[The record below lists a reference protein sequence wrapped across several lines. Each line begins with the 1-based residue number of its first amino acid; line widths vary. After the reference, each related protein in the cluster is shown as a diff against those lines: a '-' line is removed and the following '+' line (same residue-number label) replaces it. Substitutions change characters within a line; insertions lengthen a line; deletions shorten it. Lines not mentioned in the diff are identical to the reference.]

1 MNTDIYSYTKDTDI
15 YLVKK
20 NYKKIYI
27 SQDKIDNYIKK
38 NEYKIYNYK
47 LSDRGINY
55 SVIIEEPDTILKI
68 NGISQRDPVEQKR
81 KLDKLTKQTDKGI
94 KGHNHLQKYIIRPSI
109 TA

>member
-38 NEYKIYNYK
+38 NEYKIYNYQ

-55 SVIIEEPDTILKI
+55 SVIIEEPETILKI
-68 NGISQRDPVEQKR
+68 NGVSQRDPVVQMQ
-81 KLDKLTKQTDKGI
+81 KLDKLTNQTDKPI
-94 KGHNHLQKYIIRPSI
+94 FIICTKTGLS
-109 TA
+109 